1 MPAGQNTIWETLLAP
16 VARFLI
22 DEDKWRR
29 YAQSIDW
36 EKESV
41 GVARRRHRFR
51 RNDVII
57 PSYYSSQNFHG
68 IKRGYLNSSAAVS
81 YDPITE
87 YALPPNETWVRQ
99 ALIDAV
105 KVQPRRILDLGCG
118 TGSTTLMLK
127 QAFPQADVIGLDLSP
142 YMLVR
147 AEDKAKN
154 AGLDISWRHGNAEKT
169 SFPDAS
175 FNLITAALLFH
186 ETPVAVSQ
194 AILQECFRLLVPG
207 GQVLILDG
215 SQKSLRQ
222 LEWLNNI
229 FEEPYIHEYA
239 ADSVDAWMG
248 AAGFGGVGT
257 EDVWLIH
264 QLTSGVKPIF
274 LNDRTVG
281 VNQRQYTPAIDNNNQ
296 EGLESPAL
304 A

>member
-1 MPAGQNTIWETLLAP
+1 
-16 VARFLI
+16 LI

-36 EKESV
+36 EKECD
-41 GVARRRHRFR
+41 RFR
-51 RNDVII
+51 RSDVII

-68 IKRGYLNSSAAVS
+68 IKGGYLNSSAAVS

-99 ALIDAV
+99 SLIDAV

-118 TGSTTLMLK
+118 TGSTTIMLK

-147 AEDKAKN
+147 AEDKAKTV
-154 AGLDISWRHGNAEKT
+154 GLDITWRHGDAEKT

-175 FNLITAALLFH
+175 FDLITAALLFH
-186 ETPVAVSQ
+186 ETPAAVSQ
-194 AILQECFRLLVPG
+194 AILQECFRLLVAG

-239 ADSVDAWMG
+239 ADSVDARMG
-248 AAGFGGVGT
+248 AAGFGRVRT
-257 EDVWLIH
+257 EDVWWIH
-264 QLTSGVKPIF
+264 QITSGVKPISAT
-274 LNDRTVG
+274 DGTVN
-281 VNQRQYTPAIDNNNQ
+281 VKDRQYLPAMDNNNLD
-296 EGLESPAL
+296 GLESPAL